1 MKEVIVKIFKDF
13 CKETKRSGG
22 VLVHSSI
29 SEWNNYLAEK
39 LEKKDYDTTST
50 IKTNTVRSSQ

>member
-1 MKEVIVKIFKDF
+1 MEAIIKKIFKEF

-29 SEWNNYLAEK
+29 TEWHTFLAKRLTEMN
-39 LEKKDYDTTST
+39 
-50 IKTNTVRSSQ
+50 IK

>member
-1 MKEVIVKIFKDF
+1 MEELIKKIFKEF

-29 SEWNNYLAEK
+29 GEWHKFLAEE
-39 LEKKDYDTTST
+39 LEK
-50 IKTNTVRSSQ
+50 IKANGKL

>member
-1 MKEVIVKIFKDF
+1 MALLYKNNFIMEKIIKGIFKDF

-29 SEWNNYLAEK
+29 TEWHEFLAKK
-39 LEKKDYDTTST
+39 LEEMKVVIPK
-50 IKTNTVRSSQ
+50 

>member
-1 MKEVIVKIFKDF
+1 MEKLIKQIFKQF

-29 SEWNNYLAEK
+29 TEWHKYLGKK
-39 LEKKDYDTTST
+39 LEENMKKNKSPG
-50 IKTNTVRSSQ
+50 

>member
-1 MKEVIVKIFKDF
+1 MEQIIKNIFKEF

-29 SEWNNYLAEK
+29 TEWHKFLAAKLVEK
-39 LEKKDYDTTST
+39 GFKE
-50 IKTNTVRSSQ
+50 